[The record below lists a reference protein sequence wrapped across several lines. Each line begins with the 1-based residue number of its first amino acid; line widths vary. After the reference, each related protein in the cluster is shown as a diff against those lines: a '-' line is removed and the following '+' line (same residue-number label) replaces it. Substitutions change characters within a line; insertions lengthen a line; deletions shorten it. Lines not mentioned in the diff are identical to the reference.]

1 MRPRVRSYGDTSTV
15 TRSPARMRMR
25 KRRILPALE
34 VDAEHG
40 ARQDVRD
47 GAFHL
52 DRSFFHLNLTFGE
65 LASESR
71 PRCQFKCSSL
81 FRGGRGL
88 ECVVHVSAA
97 KV

>member
-1 MRPRVRSYGDTSTV
+1 MPV
-15 TRSPARMRMR
+15 
-25 KRRILPALE
+25 LE

-81 FRGGRGL
+81 VCGSRDL
-88 ECVVHVSAA
+88 ECVANVSAA
-97 KV
+97 KVAEVRFDAPEHDSMREGSGNRERRAVRGV